1 MPICCCWILQVY
13 MKMRWTT
20 ILHRLEIPDYHIT
33 SITHNGSNAMLKDME
48 MRLEYLGSTLV
59 AKLNGELDQSC
70 AAEIREKIDNE
81 ISLHGMSNLVMDFD
95 NVPFMDSSGIGML
108 IGRYK
113 QIKARGGKMLVIRTQ
128 PQVDKVIELAGLKKI
143 MDFD

>member
-1 MPICCCWILQVY
+1 
-13 MKMRWTT
+13 
-20 ILHRLEIPDYHIT
+20 
-33 SITHNGSNAMLKDME
+33 ME
-48 MRLEYLGSTLV
+48 MRLECLGSSLV

-128 PQVDKVIELAGLKKI
+128 PQADKVIELAGLKKI

>member
-1 MPICCCWILQVY
+1 
-13 MKMRWTT
+13 
-20 ILHRLEIPDYHIT
+20 
-33 SITHNGSNAMLKDME
+33 ME

-113 QIKARGGKMLVIRTQ
+113 QIKARGGKMLVVRTQ